1 MKNLEKLIPANSYS
15 LIILIIMIVLIALFI
30 YCIYLTK
37 KTSRLSKALFT
48 LQRSVNHKE
57 TIFENTISKLAQD
70 LPLDNHPATHE
81 KNISHTIEQLLNKF
95 SVQLH
100 KNIQDNLQ
108 QEQNIW
114 HDKFTVLL
122 TILGKTEKDLRHHR
136 DDLFKNSWTSITELR
151 QKSQLLFNDMKED
164 GIFYRMQ
171 SLWLLSDLDLQQK
184 SYYDSFRYTIAALK
198 LYHDSKPN
206 LPLSHKIAWKLGN
219 NITELS
225 TKLEKQQQQQLLKK
239 FNLTSTQ
246 VLETFQDLENFES
259 NIAVLQKIRLWNNQ
273 STNIS

>member
-81 KNISHTIEQLLNKF
+81 KNISQTIEQLLNKF

-225 TKLEKQQQQQLLKK
+225 AKLEKQQQLQLLKK

-246 VLETFQDLENFES
+246 ILETFQDLENFES

>member
-206 LPLSHKIAWKLGN
+206 LPLSHKIAWKLGS
-219 NITELS
+219 NIAEIS
-225 TKLEKQQQQQLLKK
+225 TKLERQQQQLIIKK

-246 VLETFQDLENFES
+246 ILEIFQDLENFES
-259 NIAVLQKIRLWNNQ
+259 NIVVLQKIRLWNNQ
-273 STNIS
+273 FANMS

>member
-225 TKLEKQQQQQLLKK
+225 AKLEKQQQLQLLKK

-246 VLETFQDLENFES
+246 ILETFQDLENFES
-259 NIAVLQKIRLWNNQ
+259 NIAILQKIRLWNNQ

>member
-1 MKNLEKLIPANSYS
+1 MKNLEKLIPANYYP
-15 LIILIIMIVLIALFI
+15 LIILIIMIVVIVLLV
-30 YCIYLTK
+30 YCIYLSK
-37 KTSRLSKALFT
+37 KTAKLSKALFT

-70 LPLDNHPATHE
+70 LPLENHPATHE
-81 KNISHTIEQLLNKF
+81 KNISHTVEQLLNKF
-95 SVQLH
+95 SIQLH
-100 KNIQDNLQ
+100 KKIQDNLQ
-108 QEQNIW
+108 QEQDIW

-136 DDLFKNSWTSITELR
+136 DDLFKDSWTSITVLR

-164 GIFYRMQ
+164 GIFYRLQ

-219 NITELS
+219 NLTELS
-225 TKLEKQQQQQLLKK
+225 IKLEQQQQQQLLKK

-246 VLETFQDLENFES
+246 VLEIFQELENFES
-259 NIAVLQKIRLWNNQ
+259 NIEIFQKMRLWNNQ
-273 STNIS
+273 SINLS

>member
-225 TKLEKQQQQQLLKK
+225 EKLEKQQQCQLLKK

-246 VLETFQDLENFES
+246 ILETFQDLENFES
-259 NIAVLQKIRLWNNQ
+259 NIAILQKIRLWNNQ

>member
-1 MKNLEKLIPANSYS
+1 MKNLEKLIPTNSYS

-81 KNISHTIEQLLNKF
+81 KNISQTIEQLLNKF

-225 TKLEKQQQQQLLKK
+225 AKLEKQQQLQLLKK

-246 VLETFQDLENFES
+246 ILETFQDLENFES

>member
-171 SLWLLSDLDLQQK
+171 SLWLLSELDLQQK

-219 NITELS
+219 NITVLS
-225 TKLEKQQQQQLLKK
+225 EKLEKQQQCQLLKK

-273 STNIS
+273 STNLS